1 MVFKFSITQKLS
13 LFFFLFFIIF
23 SATVSLLL
31 FNVQSMVKTTE
42 DIVEINYQI
51 EALSKIMLASLL
63 DMESNS
69 KKINLLKKRRYSELF
84 IDAKNRFE
92 DALTSALTLG
102 DGNEPISRHWHELQ
116 HSYDRHTSGLLDS
129 ASDSPLIGSLWVS
142 EQVVTQWI
150 DSISRI
156 KRENQQAIDLGLL
169 KLNQRSKNSVSNG
182 IYGFVISII
191 IGIIGLGFFS
201 RSILSPLRALTEE
214 LKRLSSDKLYQP
226 ISLKGGDE
234 FSKLAIAY
242 NDMSRQLYEEES
254 IRNEFIATL
263 SHEIRTPLSSIHESV
278 NMTIEEVFG
287 PMNAKQQKFLRIAS
301 VEIHRIKKLLNH
313 LLDVSILESDSRK
326 QKSIQLDTRKLIF
339 NAFHSFA
346 SIAEKKNISIVVNG
360 SKNPSPLF
368 GVKEEIEQVFVNIIG
383 NAIKFS
389 PNESTVTIYFSQE
402 KEKDFL
408 LFNIS
413 DYGPG
418 IPEDEL
424 SLVFAKYYRTKDS
437 REHLDG
443 VGLGLS
449 ISRKIVSSYG
459 GSIFVTNNPNQGC
472 TFTFTLPTL
481 EL

>member
-1 MVFKFSITQKLS
+1 MAFKFSITQKLS

-42 DIVEINYQI
+42 EIVEKNYQI
-51 EALSKIMLASLL
+51 EELAKIMLASLL
-63 DMESNS
+63 DMEANN
-69 KKINLLKKRRYSELF
+69 KKINLLKKRRYSERF

-92 DALTSALTLG
+92 EALNRAQLLCT
-102 DGNEPISRHWHELQ
+102 GNDSISRHWSELQ
-116 HSYDRHTSGLLDS
+116 YSYNRHTSGLLDS
-129 ASDSPLIGSLWVS
+129 VSKSPLIGSLWVS

-150 DSISRI
+150 DTITRV

-169 KLNQRSKNSVSNG
+169 KLNERSRNSVSNG
-182 IYGFVISII
+182 IYGFVISIVV
-191 IGIIGLGFFS
+191 GIIGLIFFS
-201 RSILSPLRALTEE
+201 RSILSPLKTLTEE
-214 LKRLSSDKLYQP
+214 LKRLSTDKLYQP

-242 NDMSRQLYEEES
+242 NDMSRQLYEEET

-287 PMNAKQQKFLRIAS
+287 PMNNKQQKFLTIAS
-301 VEIHRIKKLLNH
+301 VEIQRIKKLLNH

-326 QKSIQLDTRKLIF
+326 QKSIQLDTRRLIF

-346 SIAEKKNISIVVNG
+346 SIAEKRQISLVMNG
-360 SKNPSPLF
+360 SKNPPAIY
-368 GVKEEIEQVFVNIIG
+368 GVKEEIQQIFVNIIG

-389 PNESTVTIYFSQE
+389 PQESAVTIYFSQE
-402 KEKDFL
+402 KEKNHL

-418 IPEDEL
+418 IPDDEL

-437 REHLDG
+437 RDHLDG

-459 GSIFVTNNPNQGC
+459 GTIFVANNPHQGC
-472 TFTFTLPTL
+472 TFSFTLPTV